1 MSISSMLCDFL
12 NLDLISLIMGD
23 KRSELLLIT
32 TVTLFPPLTLS
43 WSFLFGSSWLLWYV
57 QLPGNGPA
65 LWSNLG
71 VETYTYIY
79 IYTHMYISISVDIDI
94 YSNTFKPF
102 KPFCNDFI
110 KKGELILKALG
121 VCMPAYIWIHH
132 LQKLHLTCFWHA
144 LQQKVAF
151 IH

>member
-1 MSISSMLCDFL
+1 MLCDFL

-57 QLPGNGPA
+57 QLPGKGPA

-71 VETYTYIY
+71 VETYTYIPGTNIFREIILFY
-79 IYTHMYISISVDIDI
+79 
-94 YSNTFKPF
+94 FGKPF
-102 KPFCNDFI
+102 HSDFI
-110 KKGELILKALG
+110 KKDELIVKALG
-121 VCMPAYIWIHH
+121 ACMLAY
-132 LQKLHLTCFWHA
+132 K
-144 LQQKVAF
+144 
-151 IH
+151 